1 MARYFGLDEAND
13 LLADVQPL
21 LEQLK
26 ADRDRVAALQPEIER
41 GQKSNGSAEHA
52 EQLAEMQREQRL
64 AVRRMQYAVS
74 QIDEWGVTLRDINTG
89 LIDFPA
95 LANGRP
101 IWLCWRLGEGNAI
114 NWWHEANKGFDSRQP
129 LSELDMGGAGG
140 RA

>member
-1 MARYFGLDEAND
+1 MARYFGIDEANSR
-13 LLADVQPL
+13 LADVEPL
-21 LEQLK
+21 LKQLK
-26 ADRDRVAALQPEIER
+26 ADRDRVAELQPEIER
-41 GQKSNGSAEHA
+41 AQKTNGSAEHA
-52 EQLAEMQREQRL
+52 EQLARNQQELRQ
-64 AVRRMQYAVS
+64 AVRRMQQAVL

-95 LANGRP
+95 LVMGRP

-129 LSELDMGGAGG
+129 LTELDLGG